1 MSYHFRHL
9 SQCKGGFGMQLT
21 VEKTIAWMERMHEI
35 VSEHKEHLTN
45 LDQVIGDG
53 DHGINMARGFQEV
66 VKKLSATS
74 YATVADVLRD
84 VAMTIMSKV
93 GGASGPLYGTAFLK
107 MSTALKGKE
116 VVTFTDFAGAVT
128 EALNGLIQRGKANP
142 GDKTMVDVWDPV
154 SQYIKGLETTD
165 WDGIV
170 QTAREAMEK
179 TKDLQALKGRAAY
192 LKERSIGHI
201 DPGATSS
208 YYLFLSLADVMKE
221 GE

>member
-1 MSYHFRHL
+1 MT
-9 SQCKGGFGMQLT
+9 LT
-21 VEKTIAWMERMHEI
+21 VKTTIRWMERMNEI
-35 VSEHKEHLTN
+35 ISEQKEYLTN
-45 LDQVIGDG
+45 LDQAIGDG

-66 VKKLSATS
+66 VKKLRTTN
-74 YATVADVLRD
+74 YKTVADVLRD

-107 MSTALKGKE
+107 MSLALKGKDE
-116 VVTFTDFAGAVT
+116 ISFQEFSSAVI

-142 GDKTMVDVWDPV
+142 GDKTMVDVWNPV
-154 SQYIKGLETTD
+154 VEYIKERDQVD
-165 WDGIV
+165 WDGLV
-170 QTAREAMEK
+170 ATAREAMEK
-179 TKDLQALKGRAAY
+179 TKDLKALKGRAAY